1 MFSFEACVRARGEEA
16 LFAIFAMLICCQAC
30 SQSVKP
36 PQASNGSEQSS
47 HAPRQPESKQRFENL
62 ATNVKYVGNQACVSC
77 HQEQGQSYEL
87 TAHRHALAEIQLA
100 EEPQPGSYRH
110 AVSGKEYEVVHNMAN
125 KKLIHRERLI
135 DGKSPDLMQEHA
147 MRYVI
152 GSGHHSRTY
161 LLELDGFLIESP
173 ITWYTNQ
180 SRYAMSPGYDRAAH
194 GSFERIADLNCLL
207 CHAGE
212 VSATGGNTFKP
223 TIHQQTIGCESCHG
237 PGEVH
242 LSRHQGKSSSEDH
255 QADSSIVNPRRLTR
269 EASEAVCANCHLRG
283 TAAVTQPGKTMTSF
297 RPGML
302 LQECRV
308 DYQLAEGDGGMKVV
322 GHVEQMHLSK
332 CYVKSGTMTCTTCH
346 DPHSMTPMGQ
356 RRQAYMD
363 ACIKCHETGC
373 ASPPEPRLSKV
384 PDNNCMTCHMPQSP
398 TDIPHFAFT
407 HHRIGLHATVEVGK
421 ANATRAD
428 ATKDQRA
435 GRLAPVFET
444 KSSPV
449 IEKRNLALAYFE
461 LAESETSPQVSQ
473 EYRARAEAML
483 LDTYQTRYRDAEVE
497 SALARIS
504 WDRQDLAGAIQLAQS
519 AIQSPAVSSRSR
531 LNSLF
536 IIGESALQMQNYPLA
551 TQSLE
556 TLVKERRIY
565 TDWLLLTLCYS
576 RNGQLDEAAR
586 TLTQA
591 IKINPVRREAHEMI
605 IEVFKRQNK
614 PELAKK
620 HTELLKELPAAPE
633 RVKP

>member
-1 MFSFEACVRARGEEA
+1 MRAEAIMVSFKASVAMRSANA
-16 LFAIFAMLICCQAC
+16 VFLVSAMLFCCPAC
-30 SQSVKP
+30 STPVKP
-36 PQASNGSEQSS
+36 PQSVVDD
-47 HAPRQPESKQRFENL
+47 KQANKSPSLQDSGPPFENI
-62 ATNVKYVGNQACVSC
+62 AKSVKYVGNQACVAC
-77 HQEQGQSYEL
+77 HEEQNQSYEL

-100 EEPQPGSYRH
+100 EEPPPGSYRH
-110 AVSGKEYEVVHNMAN
+110 VVSNREYEIVHDLAN
-125 KKLIHRERLI
+125 QKLIHRERLI
-135 DGKSPDLMQEHA
+135 GGQSPDLVQEHV
-147 MRYVI
+147 MRYLI

-180 SRYAMSPGYDRAAH
+180 SRYAMSPGYDRVAH

-212 VSATGGNTFKP
+212 VGAAGGNTFKP

-242 LSRHQGKSSSEDH
+242 LSRHQDKSSSQNH
-255 QADSSIVNPRRLTR
+255 QPDSSIVNPRRLTR
-269 EASEAVCANCHLRG
+269 EASESVCANCHLRG

-297 RPGML
+297 RPGLL
-302 LQECRV
+302 LQDCRV
-308 DYQLAEGDGGMKVV
+308 DYQLAENDGGMKVV
-322 GHVEQMHLSK
+322 GHVEQMHLSQ

-346 DPHSMTPMGQ
+346 DPHSMTPMAE

-363 ACIKCHETGC
+363 ACIKCHQAGC
-373 ASPPEPRLSKV
+373 SSPPEPRLTKV
-384 PDNNCMTCHMPQSP
+384 PDNNCVTCHMPQSP

-407 HHRIGLHATVEVGK
+407 HHRIGLHATAGTDK
-421 ANATRAD
+421 QD
-428 ATKDQRA
+428 ATKALRA
-435 GRLAPVFET
+435 GKLVPVFET

-449 IEKRNLALAYFE
+449 IEKRNLGLAYFE

-473 EYRARAEAML
+473 EYMARAEAML

-504 WDRQDLAGAIQLAQS
+504 WDRQDLAGAMQLAQS
-519 AIQSPAVSSRSR
+519 AIQNPAVSSRAR

-536 IIGESALQMQNYPLA
+536 IIGESALQMQNYPQA

-556 TLVKERRIY
+556 KLVKERRIY

-576 RNGQLDEAAR
+576 RIGQLDEAAR

-605 IEVFKRQNK
+605 IEVYKRQNK
-614 PELAKK
+614 PELVKK

-633 RVKP
+633 R

>member
-1 MFSFEACVRARGEEA
+1 MFSFETRVRVRGTVA
-16 LFAIFAMLICCQAC
+16 TFAIFAMLICCQAC
-30 SQSVKP
+30 SPGAKT
-36 PQASNGSEQSS
+36 PQALTTDQPSS
-47 HAPRQPESKQRFENL
+47 KPQRQQESGIQFENL
-62 ATNVKYVGNQACVSC
+62 AANVKYVGNKACVSC

-110 AVSGKEYEVVHNMAN
+110 AVSGKEYEVIQDAAN
-125 KKLIHRERLI
+125 QKLIHRERLI
-135 DGKSPDLMQEHA
+135 DGQSPDLVQEHGI
-147 MRYVI
+147 RYVI

-180 SRYAMSPGYDRAAH
+180 SRYAMSPGYDRVAH

-237 PGEVH
+237 AGEVH
-242 LSRHQGKSSSEDH
+242 LRRHQDKSSSQNQ
-255 QADSSIVNPRRLTR
+255 QADSTIVNPRRLTR

-302 LQECRV
+302 LQDCRV
-308 DYQLAEGDGGMKVV
+308 DYQLAESDGGMKVV
-322 GHVEQMHLSK
+322 GHVEQMHLSQ

-363 ACIKCHETGC
+363 ACIKCHEAGC
-373 ASPPEPRLSKV
+373 ASPPEPRLTKV

-407 HHRIGLHATVEVGK
+407 HHRIGLHAPVEAGK
-421 ANATRAD
+421 ND
-428 ATKDQRA
+428 ATKEQRA
-435 GRLAPVFET
+435 GKLVPVFET
-444 KSSPV
+444 KSSPA
-449 IEKRNLALAYFE
+449 IEKRNLGLAYFE
-461 LAESETSPQVSQ
+461 LAESETLPQVSQ

-483 LDTYQTRYRDAEVE
+483 LDTYQTRHRDAEVE

-504 WDRQDLAGAIQLAQS
+504 WDKQDLAGAMQLAQS
-519 AIQSPAVSSRSR
+519 AIQSPVVSSRAR

-536 IIGESALQMQNYPLA
+536 IIGESALQMQDYALA
-551 TQSLE
+551 KRSLE
-556 TLVKERRIY
+556 ALVKDRRIY
-565 TDWLLLTLCYS
+565 ADWLLLTLCYS
-576 RNGQLDEAAR
+576 RSGQLDEAAR

-614 PELAKK
+614 TELVKK
-620 HTELLKELPAAPE
+620 HSELLKELPAAPG
-633 RVKP
+633 R